1 MTAMRRRLTLAVL
14 ALPIVLAA
22 CGGGSS
28 SGGSAKEQAASDSP
42 CPSGA
47 VVVHMKNIKFAPDQT
62 TAKVGQ
68 TVCWVNDDSVQHDAV
83 DESTNAFH
91 SALFGKGK
99 TFSWKAGKAGTVSY
113 VCTVHPGMQAK
124 LTVSG

>member
-1 MTAMRRRLTLAVL
+1 MRRRLTLAVL

-83 DESTNAFH
+83 DESTSAFH

-99 TFSWKAGKAGTVSY
+99 TFSWKADKAGTVSY